1 MLLGYSHFVF
11 AASHLKCF
19 KEFLHYFWGKTQ
31 IYQNYENVGF
41 YFQRLWGEI
50 QTFLFTLYLIKN
62 RCYIKQFCFGDL
74 FFLVNTLHPNSI
86 LSVHICGNIH
96 FKITIFSHTRI
107 FVCLVVVA
115 VVAYSNFTFKRL
127 KPVTFCV

>member
-1 MLLGYSHFVF
+1 M
-11 AASHLKCF
+11 CF
-19 KEFLHYFWGKTQ
+19 PWVAIAKEKTQ
-31 IYQNYENVGF
+31 GLRNKVVVHRCTAPCSRALDRGF